1 MFITSQDLPAK
12 LADLI
17 NQCTEERYRL
27 YNIIYCI
34 KHVCFSSEMT
44 TSQPA
49 PESQHPILSQSALDN
64 ILDITC
70 NETWFDD
77 LLNAA
82 INQPIARTTE
92 SSNSEKIQSLESS
105 SQLETQPDMGSAT
118 VDEANTTYID
128 LNSRYNLLEDSPKVK
143 RPRLD
148 TQKEGKD
155 YQDSSSN
162 NISSLVQ
169 LPTGQDLENFLDQL
183 HKKDK

>member
-1 MFITSQDLPAK
+1 MTSQDLPAK

-34 KHVCFSSEMT
+34 SMYNYYSSEMT

-82 INQPIARTTE
+82 INQPTARTTE
-92 SSNSEKIQSLESS
+92 PSNTEKIQSMESS
-105 SQLETQPDMGSAT
+105 SQLETQPDTGSAT
-118 VDEANTTYID
+118 IDEANTPCID
-128 LNSRYNLLEDSPKVK
+128 LNSRHNLLEDSTKAK

-148 TQKEGKD
+148 KQKEGKD
-155 YQDSSSN
+155 HQDNSSSN
-162 NISSLVQ
+162 TSSLVQ